1 MLPQV
6 LDGPGDAAAEDR
18 ALTERQLRHAFLQK
32 PLGLGIGD
40 KCQERRP
47 ADRQLA

>member
-1 MLPQV
+1 MLSQV
-6 LDGPGDAAAEDR
+6 LDGLGDAATQDR

-40 KCQERRP
+40 KRQERGP
-47 ADRQLA
+47 ADR